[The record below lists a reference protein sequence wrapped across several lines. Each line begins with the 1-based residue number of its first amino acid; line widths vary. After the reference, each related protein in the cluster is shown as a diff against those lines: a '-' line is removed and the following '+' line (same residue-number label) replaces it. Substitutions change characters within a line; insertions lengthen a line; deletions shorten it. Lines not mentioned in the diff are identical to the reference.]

1 MGHASGGTIG
11 FHKQEK
17 LNRIVGF
24 AAAACEK
31 ERTNDFP
38 VYELHFGVQ
47 PRVFSPPKNIV
58 NVAQLA
64 IAATPHTTEGLPEQT
79 PLKVLCDKE
88 NSALQYESPIKT
100 EKTEGAAD
108 EALAIPHALKIAYE
122 CKMGIDAVAAAPP
135 MKMRG
140 LWGKGVLTPVK
151 ENAVAKNRKKVDQKT
166 CRSHTG

>member
-1 MGHASGGTIG
+1 MDALDRLLEQVKLENSFEGRLACFKREMSKCDESGCTTAFSDILKNDWVMPVVAQSGSISRKSSTESLDSQPRPAKKSE
-11 FHKQEK
+11 KQ
-17 LNRIVGF
+17 
-24 AAAACEK
+24 
-31 ERTNDFP
+31 NDFP

-100 EKTEGAAD
+100 EKNGG
-108 EALAIPHALKIAYE
+108 
-122 CKMGIDAVAAAPP
+122 CG
-135 MKMRG
+135 R
-140 LWGKGVLTPVK
+140 
-151 ENAVAKNRKKVDQKT
+151 
-166 CRSHTG
+166 